1 MQLFVNDQGIS
12 LTLRGEITAIT
23 PISVTRPDDNF
34 KSLTADDKKPR
45 LPRMGAKR
53 DDVSPFIPGSSF
65 RSGLR
70 HSAVQVIA
78 KMLNKKFTVDQIYML
93 VQGVDTTRLTASEN
107 VDGEIDKES
116 DLRSIN
122 PFLSLFGRWG
132 LPSHVGVG
140 DLIPVDKNCIFTAG
154 AGVRTNEFI
163 RNPTAVNLIDD
174 EQLGYLKELLQ
185 NETSSAGEVRE
196 IDGTIRKLLKQLR
209 DAESKLEKENINA
222 EITILEERKKDV
234 KANKV
239 GSENTIQRPLS
250 GFEAVIPNTVMN
262 QRIVL
267 QNVNKAELG
276 LFLASVAEFSRSPI
290 IGGHR
295 NYACGAVS
303 GEYAVNYWAFGED
316 RPKTVATIR
325 FDEEGFVIEGDAAE
339 ELYAIRK
346 QFLEDVKQ
354 LKFDFTQYL
363 INLPEA

>member
-1 MQLFVNDQGIS
+1 MQLFNKENRIS

-53 DDVSPFIPGSSF
+53 DEVSPFIPGSSF

-70 HSAVQVIA
+70 HSAVQVIS
-78 KMLNKKFTVDQIYML
+78 KLLDKKFTVDQIYML
-93 VQGVDTTRLTASEN
+93 VQGVDTTRLTVAEN

-116 DLRSIN
+116 ALREVN

-132 LPSHVGVG
+132 LPSHAGVG

-163 RNPTAVNLIDD
+163 RNPSAVSFIDE
-174 EQLGYLKELLQ
+174 EQLGYLKDLL
-185 NETSSAGEVRE
+185 NGETASAGEVRE
-196 IDGTIRKLLKQLR
+196 IDSSIRKLLKVLR
-209 DAESKLEKENINA
+209 DTEGQTEKDRINA
-222 EITILEERKKDV
+222 EIVILEDKKKDI

-250 GFEAVIPNTVMN
+250 GFEAVIPGTVLN
-262 QRIVL
+262 QRISL
-267 QNVNKAELG
+267 QMVSKAELG
-276 LFLASVAEFSRSPI
+276 MFLASVAEFSRSPI

-316 RPKTVATIR
+316 RPKTVATIK
-325 FDEEGFVIEGDAAE
+325 FNDEGFIIEGDAAD
-339 ELYAIRK
+339 ELYAIRQ